1 MPLPPL
7 RRHILFYVPI
17 WPEIEVMCSV
27 FYPYL
32 TLGGVA
38 TGSVFSGAYGLR
50 NTAEDTTGV
59 PEVGRVDLEMSRE

>member
-1 MPLPPL
+1 
-7 RRHILFYVPI
+7 
-17 WPEIEVMCSV
+17 MCSV

-59 PEVGRVDLEMSRE
+59 PEVGRVDLVMSRE